1 MSIVLDRLSKRFGS
15 QTVVS
20 RVSLEIEDGELFV
33 LLGASGS
40 GKSTVLRLI
49 AGLSVPDSGTIQLR
63 GRDVTDLAPQERE
76 IGFVFQNYS
85 IFRHMSVAENI
96 EFPLKIRRVPA
107 AERTRRREELLDL
120 VGLGGLGGRYAH
132 QLSGGQQ
139 QRVALARSLAHKPS
153 VLLLDEPFGALDVKI
168 RGQLRRNLREIQQK
182 LKVTAILVTHDQE
195 EGFELADRVGLMDRG
210 ALLEVGHPETLYAK
224 PRTLFGATF
233 LGAGTVLVG
242 RARGN
247 EARLGD
253 LALPIPPEV
262 EHEEGSRVRVLF
274 RPEQV
279 ELGTAQ
285 PAEGAEAGRHP
296 LGKGEIV
303 EQSFLGALRRL
314 RVRLP
319 PIPGTRQAAPAP
331 YGEEGLLVDVVQPAE
346 EPLPGPEVWVS
357 LRGWH
362 ILAPPRPRLLICA
375 LPAPAAYPPV
385 LPHLVEAVDAV
396 PILLAV
402 DEDGDEKG
410 TEELRT
416 AVLER
421 AAAGGSGALDGAEVL
436 VRRGDPAA
444 EIGSEQAQSLY
455 DFVVLSGA
463 TGPVVGGL
471 LDRLSTALLVLRGD
485 KPTLQR
491 ILICTAVGEPG
502 KADVRVG
509 GWLARRLGAE
519 VTLLHVNVRIGGLG
533 GPPEPWVQS
542 HLDRG
547 VATLRALEVK
557 SRSTIRRARTP
568 AEGILAEAAEGQYDL
583 IVMGRHAPRRGPLFG
598 AKSADITLR
607 ILAGTKT
614 SMLIVPADE

>member
-96 EFPLKIRRVPA
+96 EFPLKIRKVPA

-210 ALLEVGHPETLYAK
+210 ALLEVGRPESLYAR

-242 RARGN
+242 RVRGN

-279 ELGTAQ
+279 ELCSAQ
-285 PAEGAEAGRHP
+285 PEGAIRL

-375 LPAPAAYPPV
+375 LPAPATYPSV

-396 PILLAV
+396 PVLLAV

-416 AVLER
+416 TVLER

-463 TGPVVGGL
+463 TGPVVDGL

-485 KPTLQR
+485 RPALQR

-509 GWLARRLGAE
+509 GWLARRLDAE

-598 AKSADITLR
+598 GKAADITLR
-607 ILAGTKT
+607 ILAGTET